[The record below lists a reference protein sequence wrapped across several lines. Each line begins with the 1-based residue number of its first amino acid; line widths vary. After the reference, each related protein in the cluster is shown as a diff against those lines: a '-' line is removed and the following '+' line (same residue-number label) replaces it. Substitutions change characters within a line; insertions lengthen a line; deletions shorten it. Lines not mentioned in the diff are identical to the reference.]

1 MVMSAGPTRRLLMFA
16 PAAAHRVAA
25 FASKQPWRSASRSAN
40 PRSADP
46 VQRSTAA
53 ASPDGIVENSEHQ
66 DELHDRRSSTSLG
79 SVTAATRQ
87 DTAACS
93 EATGAV
99 SGDMFTI
106 THEYQ

>member
-1 MVMSAGPTRRLLMFA
+1 MFCFALGESAFGGSGF
-16 PAAAHRVAA
+16 
-25 FASKQPWRSASRSAN
+25 
-40 PRSADP
+40 
-46 VQRSTAA
+46 QRSTAA

-66 DELHDRRSSTSLG
+66 DEFHGRRSSTVSRFGNGGDTPRHG
-79 SVTAATRQ
+79 SVF
-87 DTAACS
+87 